1 MLARDKR
8 REHHNTTYPLG
19 GVSSIKSSSD
29 QAQYVY
35 MKTGRVM
42 YFTSILMLVS
52 RETPAGVWDS
62 VGRSGLGGRKSWREN
77 LSATTPGA
85 RVSR

>member
-1 MLARDKR
+1 MLARDNR

-29 QAQYVY
+29 QAQWVY
-35 MKTGRVM
+35 MKTGRVV
-42 YFTSILMLVS
+42 YFTSMLMLMS
-52 RETPAGVWDS
+52 RETPAVVWDS
-62 VGRSGLGGRKSWREN
+62 IGRSGLGGKKSWREN
-77 LSATTPGA
+77 LSAITPGA